1 MWGGFS
7 QHLLVY
13 LLNMSKLVK
22 AGACTQT
29 FSLLLSL
36 ISQYLM
42 AVNGLSA
49 F

>member
-1 MWGGFS
+1 VVS
-7 QHLLVY
+7 HIHLLVY

-22 AGACTQT
+22 AGACTET
-29 FSLLLSL
+29 LSLLLSL